1 MNSNTVDPEVEIDL
15 LHYSTNIGMSEGLYN
30 STMKK

>member
-1 MNSNTVDPEVEIDL
+1 MKSNTVDPEVEIDV
-15 LHYSTNIGMSEGLYN
+15 LHYSTNIEMSEDLYN